1 MTRAR
6 LVSRLATFGLLLLP
20 SVATGQ
26 VVRSGAGTTN
36 VDAALLA
43 ARDAFRVDVGGGTT
57 AAANGS
63 FGGVRREINWDGV
76 PASQASPNNLN
87 ANFFNTTSPRGV
99 LFSTPGTGFRV
110 SSATSDPSA
119 APVNFGDIN
128 AAYSATFQAF
138 SPQRLFTA
146 IGSNMLDVNFYV
158 AGTTTA
164 ALTNGFGAI
173 FSDVDLQGSTSL
185 QFFDVNNL
193 SLGTF
198 NAGIGVFSFLGVSFG
213 TPSIS
218 RVRITSGNGALGAG
232 INDGGQT
239 DLVVMDD
246 FIYGEPSPT
255 STVPEPSSFVLTA
268 FAGAMLWIRVRRR
281 NKPF

>member
-119 APVNFGDIN
+119 AP
-128 AAYSATFQAF
+128 
-138 SPQRLFTA
+138 
-146 IGSNMLDVNFYV
+146 
-158 AGTTTA
+158 
-164 ALTNGFGAI
+164 
-173 FSDVDLQGSTSL
+173 
-185 QFFDVNNL
+185 
-193 SLGTF
+193 
-198 NAGIGVFSFLGVSFG
+198 
-213 TPSIS
+213 
-218 RVRITSGNGALGAG
+218 
-232 INDGGQT
+232 
-239 DLVVMDD
+239 
-246 FIYGEPSPT
+246 
-255 STVPEPSSFVLTA
+255 
-268 FAGAMLWIRVRRR
+268 
-281 NKPF
+281 

>member
-76 PASQASPNNLN
+76 PASQATPNNLN

-213 TPSIS
+213 TASIS

>member
-26 VVRSGAGTTN
+26 VVRSGAGTTS

-76 PASQASPNNLN
+76 PASQATPNNLN

-213 TPSIS
+213 TASIS

>member
-268 FAGAMLWIRVRRR
+268 FAGAMLWIGVRRR

>member
-1 MTRAR
+1 M
-6 LVSRLATFGLLLLP
+6 
-20 SVATGQ
+20 
-26 VVRSGAGTTN
+26 
-36 VDAALLA
+36 
-43 ARDAFRVDVGGGTT
+43 GGGTT

-268 FAGAMLWIRVRRR
+268 FAGAMLWIGVRLR

>member
-76 PASQASPNNLN
+76 PASQATPNNLN

-268 FAGAMLWIRVRRR
+268 FAGAMLWIGVRLR